1 MNYQMNYQ
9 SFIKILIKNGYIM
22 TYSRMDDEIHIKLK
36 KDYLIYKILVKDYL
50 IKILNKNQFIDVF
63 DENTFKK
70 K

>member
-22 TYSRMDDEIHIKLK
+22 TYSRMDDEIHITLK
-36 KDYLIYKILVKDYL
+36 KNKINYKILVKDYL